1 MKFIGQF
8 IQSFI
13 ARFRNDVYL
22 EDVSSGTIA
31 SGSNLGLDS
40 NNKIVKASIAADA
53 NTTYSVSCVD
63 GDNTD
68 EEKIRLTGS
77 DSSTDD
83 VVLEAGTGLS
93 IARNTDKI
101 TFTNTVSDT
110 NTQNTY
116 AISCVDGDSTDEEKI
131 RLTQGGAAG
140 AANDDIVLGAST
152 GLSIARDGDK
162 IVFTNTVSDT
172 NTNQL
177 TEFTLTGDS
186 GSNQTIAHG
195 NTLDIAGGN
204 AITTEVGA
212 TDTVT
217 INHDDTSS
225 QASVN
230 NSGRTYIQDITLDTY
245 GHVTGLTSATETVT
259 DTNTMGSGFTVSAT
273 TDTNATTITQ
283 GDDLFFAAGT
293 GITCETTADG
303 TVTITNT
310 VSDTN
315 TQLSDEQV
323 QDIVGG
329 MVSGNSESG
338 ITVAYQD
345 ADGTLDFTVGTL
357 NQDTTGSA
365 ATLTTARNIAGVAF
379 DGSADISLNN
389 NAITN
394 GAGYTTNTGDITGV
408 SITTDSGSGSK
419 AEDTGGSAD
428 FSILGS
434 SGVGVTNSSNT
445 ITAVAVPGEID
456 HDSLLNFVAAE
467 HYRWDTDISGT
478 ATINAANIPTLNQ
491 DTTGAAGT
499 VATIAGLAP
508 NTATTQATQPNITTL
523 AGLTSFGTA
532 GATTDIAA
540 GDLTM
545 YNAVNNGNPS
555 FSIGS
560 SATNRLVIQPVYN
573 SSQQTVDYVEFNT
586 YTTSSSNHDGRY
598 FFKVD
603 EVEIARLIDTGAL
616 FQGLVQTTGDG
627 ARVVCKDTDTSS
639 ATTGAEVELRTDDG
653 AAMANDHRLGII
665 KFTGAEN
672 ASNTITTGAQIEAF
686 CEAAWSASENGAR
699 LVFSTTDGNASTST
713 VLTLDSDKK
722 ATFTGPIACTTRT
735 LAVTSSTDGD
745 ANGDVV
751 YFGGTTSMTV
761 GKIYHYKSDGTWE
774 IANADAVSTAD
785 GLLAVALGAASDT
798 NGMLLRGLVTLDHDP
813 GAIGD
818 VLYVQSDN
826 AGTPGNATAT
836 APSASGDCVRIIGYQ
851 VSHASNGNIWFNPDN
866 TFVEVA

>member
-1 MKFIGQF
+1 MVKSFAEFAQDVEFQAAVNIGSSSLNKAELSYTLDGVHF
-8 IQSFI
+8 DIFDIKTFTSSTDTDAGKIRFFVDEVFTAAFLDDGLNIAQSGNLAFGGVDI
-13 ARFRNDVYL
+13 IDDN
-22 EDVSSGTIA
+22 SGTTTLKNIDA
-31 SGSNLGLDS
+31 LDATTIS
-40 NNKIVKASIAADA
+40 TFNSALSDN
-53 NTTYSVSCVD
+53 NTTYGISCVD
-63 GDNTD
+63 GDNSD
-68 EEKIRLTGS
+68 EEKIRLT
-77 DSSTDD
+77 DSSGSTDD

-93 IARNTDKI
+93 IARSSDKI
-101 TFTNTVSDT
+101 TFTN
-110 NTQNTY
+110 
-116 AISCVDGDSTDEEKI
+116 
-131 RLTQGGAAG
+131 
-140 AANDDIVLGAST
+140 
-152 GLSIARDGDK
+152 
-162 IVFTNTVSDT
+162 
-172 NTNQL
+172 
-177 TEFTLTGDS
+177 
-186 GSNQTIAHG
+186 
-195 NTLDIAGGN
+195 
-204 AITTEVGA
+204 
-212 TDTVT
+212 
-217 INHDDTSS
+217 
-225 QASVN
+225 
-230 NSGRTYIQDITLDTY
+230 
-245 GHVTGLTSATETVT
+245 TVT

-315 TQLSDEQV
+315 TQLSNEQV

-329 MVSGNSESG
+329 MVTGNTESG
-338 ITVAYQD
+338 ITVTYQD
-345 ADGTLDFTVGTL
+345 GDGTLDFTVGTL
-357 NQDTTGSA
+357 NQDTSGNA
-365 ATLTTARNIAGVAF
+365 ATATALETAREISGVAF
-379 DGSADISLNN
+379 DGTGDITLNN
-389 NAITN
+389 SNITN

-408 SITTDSGSGSK
+408 SITTDSGGGSK

-434 SGVGVTNSSNT
+434 NGVGVTNSGTT
-445 ITAVAVPGEID
+445 ITAVAVPSEID
-456 HDSLLNFVAAE
+456 HDSLNNFVANE
-467 HYRWDTDISGT
+467 HIDWTGSSAGT
-478 ATINAANIPTLNQ
+478 IHSTNIPTLNQ
-491 DTTGAAGT
+491 DTTGEAGT

-523 AGLTSFGTA
+523 AGLTSLGAA

-545 YNAVNNGNPS
+545 YNAVNNGNPT

-573 SSQQTVDYVEFNT
+573 SGAQTVDYVEFNT
-586 YTTSSSNHDGRY
+586 YTTSSTNHDGRY
-598 FFKVD
+598 LFKVD
-603 EVEIARLIDTGAL
+603 EVEIARLLDTGAL

-639 ATTGAEVELRTDDG
+639 ASNGAEIELRTDDG

-785 GLLAVALGAASDT
+785 GLLGVALGSASDT
-798 NGMLLRGLVTLDHDP
+798 DGVLLRGMVTLDHDP

-851 VSHASNGNIWFNPDN
+851 VSHASNGNIWFNPDS

>member
-491 DTTGAAGT
+491 DTTGEAGT

-699 LVFSTTDGNASTST
+699 LVFSTTDGNACTST
-713 VLTLDSDKK
+713 LLTLDSDKK

>member
-491 DTTGAAGT
+491 DTTGEAGT

-627 ARVVCKDTDTSS
+627 ARIVCKDTDTSS
-639 ATTGAEVELRTDDG
+639 TTTGAEVELRTDDG